1 MNTSGNV
8 TKTLI
13 KKNMLG
19 MDSKV
24 LLNTKLYNGIN
35 KLFIVPSINDL
46 TEFIAPVTHKNR
58 DKTIRITEIRKIIY
72 LIYKSS

>member
-1 MNTSGNV
+1 MNTNGNV
-8 TKTLI
+8 TTTLI

-19 MDSKV
+19 MVSKV

-35 KLFIVPSINDL
+35 KLFIVPSIIDL